1 MLTLFQKTL
10 VGIVAFGFLLVAL
23 VVAAKAPA
31 QATTFAPA
39 VQVPVNAVIA
49 PGIVTTGDATVRVKP
64 DGAIVSVG
72 TVVQAPTADEA
83 QAMLSERI
91 AKLLERAKAL
101 AIADSD
107 TKTVGYRIDP
117 QYAYEQGRAPRLT
130 GFQATQQIA
139 LTLHGTD
146 GVGKVLDTLV
156 QSDGANTATVA
167 FTLLDA
173 KAAQASA
180 REQAIQDAVAKAQA
194 MAKTA
199 GVQLGKVVSV
209 NDIGLAPTVDGRTL
223 EAYSAFK
230 MAIPA
235 AVPQPQLPTGELQV
249 VVRVQVQFE
258 LGA

>member
-10 VGIVAFGFLLVAL
+10 VGILAFGFLTVAL

-39 VQVPVNAVIA
+39 VSLPVNAVVP

-72 TVVQAPTADEA
+72 TVVQAATAEEA

-91 AKLLERAKAL
+91 AKLLERSKAL

-107 TKTVGYRIDP
+107 TKTIGYRIDP
-117 QYAYEQGRAPRLT
+117 QYAYEQGKAPKLT

-139 LTLHGTD
+139 LTLRGTD

-156 QSDGANTATVA
+156 HSDGANTATVA

-194 MAKTA
+194 MARTA
-199 GVQLGKVVSV
+199 GVQLGRVVSV
-209 NDIGLAPTVDGRTL
+209 NDIGLAPTVDGSTF
-223 EAYSAFK
+223 SAFK
-230 MAIPA
+230 MQAA

-249 VVRVQVQFE
+249 VVRVQVQWE
-258 LGA
+258 LAP

>member
-10 VGIVAFGFLLVAL
+10 VGILAFGFLTVAL

-39 VQVPVNAVIA
+39 VQIPVNAVVP

-72 TVVQAPTADEA
+72 TVVQAATAEEA

-91 AKLLERAKAL
+91 AKLLERSKAL

-107 TKTVGYRIDP
+107 TKTIGYRIDP
-117 QYAYEQGRAPRLT
+117 QYAYEQGKAPKLT

-139 LTLHGTD
+139 LTLRGTD

-156 QSDGANTATVA
+156 HSDGANTATVA

-194 MAKTA
+194 MARTA
-199 GVQLGKVVSV
+199 GVQLGRVVSV
-209 NDIGLAPTVDGRTL
+209 NDIGLAPTVDGSTF
-223 EAYSAFK
+223 SAFK
-230 MAIPA
+230 MQTA

-249 VVRVQVQFE
+249 VVRVQVQWE
-258 LGA
+258 LAP

>member
-1 MLTLFQKTL
+1 MFTLFQKTL
-10 VGIVAFGFLLVAL
+10 VGILAFGFLTVAL

-39 VQVPVNAVIA
+39 VSLPVNAVVP

-72 TVVQAPTADEA
+72 TVVQAATAEEA

-91 AKLLERAKAL
+91 AKLLERSKAL

-107 TKTVGYRIDP
+107 TKTIGYRIDP
-117 QYAYEQGRAPRLT
+117 QYAYEQGKAPKLT

-139 LTLHGTD
+139 LTLRGTD

-156 QSDGANTATVA
+156 HSDGANTATVA

-194 MAKTA
+194 MARTA
-199 GVQLGKVVSV
+199 GVQLGRVVSV
-209 NDIGLAPTVDGRTL
+209 NDIGLAPTVDGS
-223 EAYSAFK
+223 AFSAFK

-249 VVRVQVQFE
+249 VVRVQVQWE
-258 LGA
+258 LAP

>member
-10 VGIVAFGFLLVAL
+10 VGILAFGFLLVAL

-39 VQVPVNAVIA
+39 VQIPVNAVVP

-72 TVVQAPTADEA
+72 TVVQAATADEA

-91 AKLLERAKAL
+91 AKLLERSKAL

-107 TKTVGYRIDP
+107 TKTIGYRIDP
-117 QYAYEQGRAPRLT
+117 QYAYEQGKAPKLT

-139 LTLHGTD
+139 LTLRGTD

-156 QSDGANTATVA
+156 NSDGANTATVA

-173 KAAQASA
+173 KATQASA
-180 REQAIQDAVAKAQA
+180 REQAIQNAVAKAQA
-194 MAKTA
+194 MARTA
-199 GVQLGKVVSV
+199 GVQLGRVVSV
-209 NDIGLAPTVDGRTL
+209 NDIGLAPTVDGST
-223 EAYSAFK
+223 YSAFK
-230 MAIPA
+230 VAIPA

-249 VVRVQVQFE
+249 VVRVQVQWE
-258 LGA
+258 LAP